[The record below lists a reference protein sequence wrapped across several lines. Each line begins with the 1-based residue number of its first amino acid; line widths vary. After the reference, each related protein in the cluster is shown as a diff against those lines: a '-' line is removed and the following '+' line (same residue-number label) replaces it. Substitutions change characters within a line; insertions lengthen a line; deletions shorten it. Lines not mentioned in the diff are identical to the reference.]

1 MIKNHLN
8 QLFALLAYQLRSR
21 QREGNVIKLI
31 SIFRD
36 AKTPI
41 DTMFFTR
48 KIKIRRGAT
57 LPPNVHAFFGVFFSS
72 KFGRLAL
79 GYLRPNGA
87 KYL

>member
-1 MIKNHLN
+1 VQFFLCLRRAIRGS
-8 QLFALLAYQLRSR
+8 LRSYLR
-21 QREGNVIKLI
+21 ASRLVRAFGAPLLSLSLNVIKLI

-57 LPPNVHAFFGVFFSS
+57 LPPNVHAFFGYF
-72 KFGRLAL
+72 LAQ
-79 GYLRPNGA
+79 N
-87 KYL
+87 